1 MFKMRCLQVQG
12 NVEFSEHPG
21 SFLEVSEECLVSLA
35 DPRSS
40 CTQCLTPIN
49 ASDTPL
55 GTL

>member
-1 MFKMRCLQVQG
+1 MCCPLVQG
-12 NVEFSEHPG
+12 NAEFSEHPG
-21 SFLEVSEECLVSLA
+21 SLLEVSEKCLVSLA

-49 ASDTPL
+49 ARDTPL